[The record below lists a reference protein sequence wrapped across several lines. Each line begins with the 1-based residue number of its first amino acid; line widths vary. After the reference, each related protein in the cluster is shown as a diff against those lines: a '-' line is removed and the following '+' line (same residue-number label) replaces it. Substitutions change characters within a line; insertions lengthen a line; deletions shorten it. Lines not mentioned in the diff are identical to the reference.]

1 MQQSIQQVVR
11 EAEDNYLH
19 GSVQMSEYV
28 EFDLHDTIEKIDAYL
43 NSRHISGSQ
52 DSLGRDKPFFNICT
66 AAANIWYRAT
76 DIDRKDIRIMP
87 DCQDNTAL
95 AFIATILLQQW
106 MKDARFGVF
115 LNEWGRTLARYGSA
129 VTKFVERD
137 GELVAEVVPW
147 NRLIVDPIDFDALPR
162 IEKVWKT
169 AEQLRQMEHYDREVV
184 DALIDARTARE
195 TLDGKQQDNQSK
207 FIEVYEVHGMLPA
220 SLLTDEHVDDESD
233 EVYTQQM
240 HVVAFVQGK
249 GDEFEDFTLY
259 RGREAKD
266 PYMITHL
273 IKEDGRTLSI
283 GAVEHLF
290 EAQWMVNHS
299 QKNIKDTLD
308 LASKLIFQTSDGAYV
323 GRNVLTAIETGQVM
337 VHKPNEPLTRMANDK
352 PDISALQNFAVQW
365 QNLAQ
370 EITSTP
376 DAMTGTTMPSGTP
389 YSLGAFLGAQ
399 ANSLFEL
406 MTENKGLSLEEM
418 MRIHILP
425 NLMKKMDTKDEVV
438 ALLDERGITE
448 IDSMYVP
455 REAIRRY
462 NKEAKRALIDG
473 QIPPEFDQVQM
484 QGQVQQELGK
494 MGNMRPFK
502 PSDIKNKTWKE
513 ALKGFEMRATVEVT
527 NENTDKQAVLAT
539 LSSVLQTIAANPMV
553 LQDPNAKMVF
563 SQILTE
569 TGKISPIQLS
579 TAQTSQPQQLGAG
592 NLQAL
597 TEDQNGTTAT
607 GTA

>member
-607 GTA
+607 GAA

>member
-1 MQQSIQQVVR
+1 VVR